1 MNVGATGGFAP
12 SPPAD
17 HGAWEQDYDNAS
29 STEHNNNNTWDSA
42 ATASSV
48 AHQGGGD
55 GIMSDEETRRL
66 MESLASQLE
75 PNPLCSDSGAHTST
89 TDGTFCLTSG
99 GGCCD
104 GASSMPLMAYDHS
117 LGAAAGQQQEHHHHQ
132 QQQQP
137 LSVSMQYQLQ
147 QQQQQ
152 QQQAFSS
159 SAYPSD
165 YGDYGATSSTSATSA
180 SMSDM
185 MMSAAAMAQPRQMVG
200 LHAASNT
207 AKDTH
212 MSGNCNHGDNG
223 APDQNVVAAF
233 TEQDEKN
240 ELATLTIQEILD
252 AEQDVR
258 GPLADAMGGL
268 SVTGV
273 GGTGSTSATTAASGK
288 AAVQPASSSCGGS
301 DPFRQSSTTPSASN
315 APTPPQPHPQLSI
328 EETSALLLLRA
339 ELLRIPPH
347 QKRSYTDAVQRCPD
361 QTDQRI
367 QLAYLRRDGYD
378 AHVAASRIVQYWE
391 NRRAVFGEDRCY
403 LPMTLD
409 GAAREEVGDMRSE
422 SLTYSTTV
430 LPVRDVNGRAVV
442 YVKANG
448 LGRTDAVGM
457 EKMVSVIR
465 LSSIT
470 AQYTGTLN

>member
-1 MNVGATGGFAP
+1 MNGGATGAFAP

-29 STEHNNNNTWDSA
+29 STEQNNNNTWDSA
-42 ATASSV
+42 ATASSA
-48 AHQGGGD
+48 AHQGDGD
-55 GIMSDEETRRL
+55 GMMSDEETRRL

-258 GPLADAMGGL
+258 GQLADAMGGL
-268 SVTGV
+268 SVT
-273 GGTGSTSATTAASGK
+273 TTTRTTTAAMGK
-288 AAVQPASSSCGGS
+288 AALTSSSSCSSS
-301 DPFRQSSTTPSASN
+301 DPFRQSST
-315 APTPPQPHPQLSI
+315 APTAAAANANASTPPHPHPHLSI

-361 QTDQRI
+361 QTDQQV

-378 AHVAASRIVQYWE
+378 AHVAAGRIVQYWE
-391 NRRAVFGEDRCY
+391 NRLAVFGEDRCY

-430 LPVRDVNGRAVV
+430 LPARDANGRAVV